1 MSKPTTMILNKTTGK
16 LISREEKLCY
26 GMFSQL
32 RGLMFSKRKNLVF
45 VFDKERNVSL
55 HNWFVFFP
63 IDVLFLDSRKRI
75 VEIKMRLRPFGFYF
89 AKKKVKYV
97 IELGKP
103 KDKRLYRIGDGL
115 EF

>member
-1 MSKPTTMILNKTTGK
+1 MILNKQTGK
-16 LISREEKLCY
+16 VISCEETFCCSW
-26 GMFSQL
+26 FSQL
-32 RGLMFSKRKNLVF
+32 RGLMFSRRKNLVF
-45 VFDKERNVSL
+45 VFDRERNVSL

-75 VEIKMRLRPFGFYF
+75 VEIKMGLRPFGFYF
-89 AKKKVKYV
+89 AKKTAKYV
-97 IELGKP
+97 VELGKL